1 MSIGEVKAALEE
13 SKRLLDQGRAT
24 MEGIDISLAEVTS
37 LTLATLHDTQHAE
50 AGSARRTL
58 ADAARQADLALS
70 MISAATENTS
80 TYLRELG

>member
-1 MSIGEVKAALEE
+1 MSIGEVKAALGE

-24 MEGIDISLAEVTS
+24 IEGIDVSLIEVTS

-50 AGSARRTL
+50 AGNARLAL
-58 ADAARQADLALS
+58 ADAVREADLALS

-80 TYLRELG
+80 AYLRELG